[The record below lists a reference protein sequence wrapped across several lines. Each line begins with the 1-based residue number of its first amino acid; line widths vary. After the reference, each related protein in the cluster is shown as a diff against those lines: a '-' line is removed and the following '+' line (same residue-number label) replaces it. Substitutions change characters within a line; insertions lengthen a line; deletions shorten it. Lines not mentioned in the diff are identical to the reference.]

1 MHIGHGEA
9 HVVDEARSELLL
21 RRPDPSVVAGVIQ
34 AIGTP
39 ELFEKILQMLLAAG
53 DSKRGGAMVF
63 RRARV
68 PQRLLHWYDEKTRSV
83 PQSAYLGGPYV
94 LDPNYRIFLDGCSSG
109 CYWLRDIAP
118 DDFNESE
125 YFRVFYSRIGVTDSM
140 DFLWRIDADSALS
153 FFIERGQGQGP
164 FVRADVQ
171 AVAALLPIVDAACR
185 RHQEVCAWGAQDSGR
200 DLTHIKLESA
210 LENFGKSVLSKR
222 EREVLVLTLRGYSA
236 ALAGEKLHTSEGTVK
251 IHRKNIH
258 RKLDI
263 GSQAELF
270 ALFVRCIPYA
280 DPAGATDPLQAYE
293 SRPASDADDK
303 TNGLLPLL
311 GLAATP
317 VAAHRHHELAR

>member
-1 MHIGHGEA
+1 MHIRRDTEQLA
-9 HVVDEARSELLL
+9 IDPKMAEL
-21 RRPDPSVVAGVIQ
+21 RRPDPAAVAEVIQ

-39 ELFEKILQMLLAAG
+39 ELFEKILLMLLAAG
-53 DSKRGGAMVF
+53 LSKRGGAMVF

-68 PQRLLHWYDEKTRSV
+68 PQRLLHWYDHKTRSV
-83 PQSAYLGGPYV
+83 TEEAYLSGPYV
-94 LDPNYRIFLDGCSSG
+94 LDPNYRIFLDGCASG

-153 FFIERGQGQGP
+153 FFIERGNGQGP
-164 FVRADVQ
+164 FEPADVQ

-200 DLTHIKLESA
+200 DLTHLKLESA

-236 ALAGEKLHTSEGTVK
+236 ALAGDKLHTTEGTVK

-263 GSQAELF
+263 SSQAELF

-280 DPAGATDPLQAYE
+280 DPASGADPLQVYE
-293 SRPASDADDK
+293 SRPTVIGK
-303 TNGLLPLL
+303 TDLNGLLPLS
-311 GLAATP
+311 GLSTTAPTAA
-317 VAAHRHHELAR
+317 LQN